1 MWAEAI
7 FLKADLE
14 EVTGELFPLRIVLGE
29 GGSGGTVLLTDRRD
43 LGLVPGVGLRMT
55 ITAEIHWPVLGVH
68 VPVSIRAATLE
79 IRPEIVDRPEGPS
92 LAFKLHLDE
101 VDVAA
106 FPAAVDRGIVGIV
119 NRELEAK
126 HVELAW
132 GFTKTLSHSFDLP
145 EALASAG
152 SLDLCAVS
160 GRVKVTEE
168 ALALAVLFRARVE
181 PRGARPIAR
190 PEKPPEPKPPA
201 SPGGGRPVGPSAV
214 ALGVL
219 GALAVALGAGLHA
232 ILSRGSRRRSLLQRL
247 PGLAS

>member
-14 EVTGELFPLRIVLGE
+14 EVTGELFPLRIVLGQD
-29 GGSGGTVLLTDRRD
+29 GDGGTVRLTDRRD
-43 LGLVPGVGLRMT
+43 LALLPDIGLRMT
-55 ITAEIHWPVLGVH
+55 ITAEIHWPVLGVP

-79 IRPEIVDRPEGPS
+79 IRREIVEKPEGPS
-92 LAFKLHLDE
+92 LAFKLRLDE

-152 SLDLCAVS
+152 PLDLCAVS
-160 GRVKVTEE
+160 GRVKVTSE
-168 ALALAVLFRARVE
+168 AIALAVLFRARVE
-181 PRGARPIAR
+181 PQSA
-190 PEKPPEPKPPA
+190 KPVPQIEKPPA
-201 SPGGGRPVGPSAV
+201 SPPEPPGRRRPPGPSPA

-219 GALAVALGAGLHA
+219 GALAVVLGAGLHA
-232 ILSRGSRRRSLLQRL
+232 VFSRGHRRRSLLPRL

>member
-29 GGSGGTVLLTDRRD
+29 GGNGGTMVLTDRRE
-43 LGLVPGVGLRMT
+43 LALLAGVGLRMT

-79 IRPEIVDRPEGPS
+79 IRPEIVEKPAGPS
-92 LAFKLHLDE
+92 LAFRLRLDE
-101 VDVAA
+101 IDVAA
-106 FPAAVDRGIVGIV
+106 FPVAVDRGIVGIV

-145 EALASAG
+145 DALASAG
-152 SLDLCAVS
+152 PLDLCAVS
-160 GRVKVTEE
+160 GRVKVTSE
-168 ALALAVLFRARVE
+168 AIALAVLFRARVE
-181 PRGARPIAR
+181 PRSMRTDSQNEKNAPEALPRPA
-190 PEKPPEPKPPA
+190 EPRRLFGSSPA
-201 SPGGGRPVGPSAV
+201 
-214 ALGVL
+214 ALGAL
-219 GALAVALGAGLHA
+219 GALAMVLGAGLHA
-232 ILSRGSRRRSLLQRL
+232 LVARGVRRRPRFGPLH
-247 PGLAS
+247 GLAS

>member
-43 LGLVPGVGLRMT
+43 LALLPGVGLRMT
-55 ITAEIHWPVLGVH
+55 VTAEIQWPVLGVP

-79 IRPEIVDRPEGPS
+79 VRPEIVERPQGPS

-106 FPAAVDRGIVGIV
+106 FPAAVDRGVVGIV
-119 NRELEAK
+119 NRELEDK

-132 GFTKTLSHSFDLP
+132 GFTKTLSHAFDLP
-145 EALASAG
+145 EAMASAG
-152 SLDLCAVS
+152 VLDLCAVS
-160 GRVKVTEE
+160 GRVKVTSE

-181 PRGARPIAR
+181 PRGAKPVA
-190 PEKPPEPKPPA
+190 PVEEAPVAPPPEAPA
-201 SPGGGRPVGPSAV
+201 GRAVGPSPA

-219 GALAVALGAGLHA
+219 GALAVTLGAGLHA
-232 ILSRGSRRRSLLQRL
+232 VFSRGARRRSLLQRL
-247 PGLAS
+247 RRRAS